1 MGQIIAYLFPG
12 QGSQSVGMLAE
23 FSGTSLKDTFDEASD
38 VLGFDCWSLAE
49 KGPKEQLNE
58 TTYTQPVLLTAS
70 VGLWRLFEDKLQK
83 PQWLAGH
90 SLGEYAALVCGGA
103 LAFEDALRLVHQR
116 GQLMQSAA
124 PLGSAG
130 MVAVIG
136 LEDQVVQSICEEIS
150 VEPKFY
156 VAAANFNAPGQ
167 VVVAGTSDGVDMI
180 LQLAKSR
187 GAKLV
192 KKLPVSVPSHCDLMK
207 EMASDLAS
215 AIAAIRIQS
224 PVIPVIHNVDAQSHE
239 DPESI
244 RQALAQQVYSPVYW
258 SQSIGNLLAQGVNAF
273 VECGPGKVLTGL
285 NKRIA
290 PDALSTPITEH
301 QSLI

>member
-12 QGSQSVGMLAE
+12 QGSQSVGMLTE

-70 VGLWRLFEDKLQK
+70 VGLWRLFEDKLPK

-124 PLGSAG
+124 PIGSAG

-167 VVVAGTSDGVDMI
+167 VVVAGTSEGVDKI

-258 SQSIGNLLAQGVNAF
+258 SQSIANLLAQGVNAF